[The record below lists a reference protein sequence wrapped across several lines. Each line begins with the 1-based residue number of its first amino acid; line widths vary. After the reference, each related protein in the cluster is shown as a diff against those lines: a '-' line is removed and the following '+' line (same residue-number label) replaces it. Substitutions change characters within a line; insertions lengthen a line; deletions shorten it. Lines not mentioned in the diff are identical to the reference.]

1 MESGSIFAGRYRV
14 LRRIATGGMGAVYE
28 VSHLTTDR
36 HFALKVMLPEFAEEP
51 GLRERFQHEA
61 RVTAR
66 VQSEH
71 IVETLDA
78 GLDAATGTLYLVM
91 ELLRGEDLGDRV
103 KKLGR
108 LSPTEVVTYLRQ
120 AASALDKTHDA
131 LIVHRDLKP
140 ENLFLT
146 WREDGTPRLK
156 VLDFGI
162 AKILAE
168 STTAKRRSAVLGT
181 PLYMAPEQFG
191 GVVPSPRTDVYALG
205 LIAYTLLV
213 GASYWDEE
221 ATGVDNPFAFA
232 LKAAMGPTESAV
244 ARAAR
249 RGVQLPQA
257 FAAWFARAT
266 HRESAQR
273 FGAASECITAL
284 AALLNAPT
292 TSTADASRSGSVSNT
307 ATSNVAT
314 SHSAT
319 TTAATTITATSN
331 KAGPSAQVTEP
342 LAIDEHPFLGV
353 NARRPLETTT
363 KVPASEVIGMIKES
377 SAHSLSVSSVS
388 EQTARTSA
396 RWRPWAAV
404 GAVAVFAAA
413 VLLWLQRERE
423 PVPEVPTANADLASD
438 TVPFAKTGES
448 STPTVVVDSTPRPA
462 APDTAT
468 PDIATPD
475 IATAHTA
482 TPGIA
487 KPSTASPSAAALN
500 TSSPA
505 VPPTVEPRE
514 TATSATTRVNV
525 PPRPPLAT
533 TGTGSPGTAVVS
545 PPASAEPKLTVAP
558 KLYCYEHPDSGRVI
572 LYTAGAPLRS
582 QETFACY
589 KTPNGQYLR
598 KK

>member
-1 MESGSIFAGRYRV
+1 MEPGSIFADRYRV

-191 GVVPSPRTDVYALG
+191 GVVPSPGTDVYALG

-213 GASYWDEE
+213 GAPYWDEE
-221 ATGVDNPFAFA
+221 ATGVDNNPFAFA
-232 LKAAMGPTESAV
+232 FKAAMGPTESAV
-244 ARAAR
+244 ERAAR
-249 RGVQLPQA
+249 RGVRLPPA
-257 FAAWFARAT
+257 FAAWFAKAT

-273 FGAASECITAL
+273 FSAASECITEL
-284 AALLNAPT
+284 AQLLTAPNPAFAGASVS
-292 TSTADASRSGSVSNT
+292 STAPPNT
-307 ATSNVAT
+307 ATSNPAI
-314 SHSAT
+314 AN
-319 TTAATTITATSN
+319 IATSN
-331 KAGPSAQVTEP
+331 TPGTAARQITEP
-342 LAIDEHPFLGV
+342 LATDAHPFLGAH
-353 NARRPLETTT
+353 ARRPLEVTTT
-363 KVPASEVIGMIKES
+363 TPVSDVVAKIKES
-377 SAHSLSVSSVS
+377 SAHSLSVSSVPG
-388 EQTARTSA
+388 QAARVPA
-396 RWRPWAAV
+396 RWRLWAAA
-404 GAVAVFAAA
+404 GAAA
-413 VLLWLQRERE
+413 ALATTALLWLQRDRE
-423 PVPEVPTANADLASD
+423 PVPEVPTGSAELGTD
-438 TVPFAKTGES
+438 TVPSAKLGGES
-448 STPTVVVDSTPRPA
+448 PAPTVIVDSAPRPA
-462 APDTAT
+462 APDTVIPDTAKPGTAMPDLAT
-468 PDIATPD
+468 PG
-475 IATAHTA
+475 TA
-482 TPGIA
+482 TPATVG
-487 KPSTASPSAAALN
+487 PSTPAPK
-500 TSSPA
+500 TSS
-505 VPPTVEPRE
+505 
-514 TATSATTRVNV
+514 TSAPSTLDSREAPPSITTRVNV
-525 PPRPPLAT
+525 PPRPPHAT
-533 TGTGSPGTAVVS
+533 TGTGSIATAVVS
-545 PPASAEPKLTVAP
+545 PPVATAVPVAP
-558 KLYCYEHPDSGRVI
+558 KQYCYEHPDSGRVI
-572 LYTAGAPLRS
+572 PYAIGAALRG
-582 QETFACY
+582 QGTFACY
-589 KTPNGQYLR
+589 RTPNGQYLR

>member
-14 LRRIATGGMGAVYE
+14 VRRIATGGMGAVYE

-108 LSPTEVVTYLRQ
+108 LNPAEVVTYLRQ

-257 FAAWFARAT
+257 FAAWFAKAT

-292 TSTADASRSGSVSNT
+292 SSAAGASRSDGSAFVNAASSP
-307 ATSNVAT
+307 AA

-331 KAGPSAQVTEP
+331 KAGPPAQITEP

-388 EQTARTSA
+388 DQTARTSA

-413 VLLWLQRERE
+413 VLLWLRREGE
-423 PVPEVPTANADLASD
+423 PAPEVPTVNADLASA
-438 TVPFAKTGES
+438 TIPSAKPGES

-462 APDTAT
+462 TPETAT
-468 PDIATPD
+468 PDIAT
-475 IATAHTA
+475 
-482 TPGIA
+482 
-487 KPSTASPSAAALN
+487 PSTASPSAAALN

-505 VPPTVEPRE
+505 VPSTVEPRE
-514 TATSATTRVNV
+514 TAPSVATIRVNV

-533 TGTGSPGTAVVS
+533 TGTASPGTPVVS

-572 LYTAGAPLRS
+572 LYTAGAPLRG